1 MSFSKKEVL
10 KYLNITTNILIL
22 IYTISLIYFILYGET
37 FQITPC
43 FCSLIITSFIKIISK
58 NFLNIISPALIFAIL
73 VFVFI
78 ASYLGSSFDF
88 YGIVNHYDDI
98 MHFLSGI
105 LVTLFGYDLFKMLN
119 PKNLDIYKNRKLTIS
134 FVFFFNLAI
143 AGLWEIFE
151 FLIDQFFLTN
161 MQIGGLNDTMIDMID
176 ALLASI
182 ILILSYEFFIKKL
195 NK

>member
-1 MSFSKKEVL
+1 MSFSEKEVL
-10 KYLNITTNILIL
+10 KCLNITTTILMF
-22 IYTISLIYFILYGET
+22 IYTISLIYFVLYGKT
-37 FQITPC
+37 FQISPC
-43 FCSLIITSFIKIISK
+43 FCSLIITGFIKVVSK
-58 NFLNIISPALIFAIL
+58 KFLDIVSPILIFAIL
-73 VFVFI
+73 IFIFI

-88 YGIVNHYDDI
+88 YGIVSHYDDI

-105 LVTLFGYDLFKMLN
+105 LATLFGYDLFKMLN
-119 PKNLDIYKNRKLTIS
+119 SKNVDIYKNRKLIVS

-151 FLIDQFFLTN
+151 FLVDKFFLTK
-161 MQIGGLNDTMIDMID
+161 MQVGGLNDTMIDMID

-182 ILILSYEFFIKKL
+182 ILILSYEFFIKKI